1 LNQNISAETIEA
13 AAEMSFRLFK
23 KVQMRG
29 ARRAMSGSVLMYV
42 DAKSIKRNEADEPFS
57 TA

>member
-1 LNQNISAETIEA
+1 
-13 AAEMSFRLFK
+13 MSFRLFK
-23 KVQMRG
+23 KVQMPG

-57 TA
+57 TLKSLQAPYIIGTVKR